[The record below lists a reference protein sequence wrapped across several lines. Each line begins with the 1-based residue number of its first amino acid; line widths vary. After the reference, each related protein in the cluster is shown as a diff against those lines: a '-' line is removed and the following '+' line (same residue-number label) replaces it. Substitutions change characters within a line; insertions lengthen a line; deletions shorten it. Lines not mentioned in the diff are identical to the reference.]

1 MFPTV
6 PKQNRPA
13 GMNPVRA
20 SVAIFEVVTEP
31 ANAVVYY
38 SAPAISE
45 NTGGQEIIYDEIGN
59 YGVV

>member
-1 MFPTV
+1 
-6 PKQNRPA
+6 
-13 GMNPVRA
+13 MNPVRA